1 MGRPQNDLR
10 TVPTTIATTEM
21 QRFYL
26 AELVKSGL
34 YGKNPADA
42 AERVISAEL
51 HRLIKDGTIS
61 PSRPRERPD
70 RTRRSLRLKKR

>member
-1 MGRPQNDLR
+1 MARPQNELA

-21 QRFYL
+21 QRRYL
-26 AELVKSGL
+26 AELVKTGL

-51 HRLIKDGTIS
+51 HRLLKDGTIQFQKA
-61 PSRPRERPD
+61 PA
-70 RTRRSLRLKKR
+70 KKRGR